1 MRPGMVS
8 RACVQPLVSADHAC
22 HVNQLIV
29 HEGQIKSVARVLSSC
44 GTLSHAGCYAA
55 CQVARHYHRC
65 VIVRGPTQIRDGAS
79 GEGTPLLQSHPDP
92 IASHRITF
100 LMAAVGAGCRQFQT
114 CCLYLLRYPPAPAR
128 PARHSLTTPS
138 LPPPPKPLSTAFQG
152 WPCVP
157 KQNAC
162 PPPPPP
168 VRTDVSVTR
177 DTDRHPHHCIVIQPA
192 RRHWSLRDLLGTA

>member
-138 LPPPPKPLSTAFQG
+138 LPPPPSHCRQHSKAGRASQNKTPVLPHRRRCALMSVSLATRIVTHTIALS
-152 WPCVP
+152 
-157 KQNAC
+157 
-162 PPPPPP
+162 
-168 VRTDVSVTR
+168 SS
-177 DTDRHPHHCIVIQPA
+177 QPGA
-192 RRHWSLRDLLGTA
+192 TGRSETC